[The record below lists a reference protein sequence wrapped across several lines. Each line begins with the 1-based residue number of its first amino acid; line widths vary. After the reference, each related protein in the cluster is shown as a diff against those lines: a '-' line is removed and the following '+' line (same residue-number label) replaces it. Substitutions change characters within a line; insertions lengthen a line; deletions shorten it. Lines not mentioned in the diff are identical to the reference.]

1 MHVGQEGPNRPLKSR
16 GAPFPASYIALEQ
29 YGMFGN
35 GRASM
40 IEPEQ
45 CNSMKEVR
53 RGVDALDEQ
62 IVIMLA
68 KRFRFMNAAARIKEE
83 RHLVRDEERKAA
95 VIEHARTVAANEGAP
110 ADVIA
115 ALYDTLIEAS
125 IKFELE
131 RFDER

>member
-1 MHVGQEGPNRPLKSR
+1 
-16 GAPFPASYIALEQ
+16 
-29 YGMFGN
+29 
-35 GRASM
+35 M

-45 CNSMKEVR
+45 CRSMKEVR
-53 RGVDALDEQ
+53 QGVDALDEQ
-62 IVIMLA
+62 IVTMLA

-95 VIEHARTVAANEGAP
+95 VIENVRTAAINEGAP

-115 ALYDTLIEAS
+115 VLYDALIEAS
-125 IKFELE
+125 IKFEFE